1 MNKLKLN
8 KATNLTTPELNH
20 HSPQSRRS
28 RALAQ
33 ALPTSQRRWNSF
45 SHKQGF
51 TIIEVVLVLAI
62 AGLIFLMVFIA
73 LPALQ
78 RSQRDTQRKNDM
90 SRILAATEQLRAN
103 NRGKIPNSYTDSE
116 GNFRRTFNE
125 TLREHYLTARGD
137 QFRDPDGS
145 EYFFV
150 DMIDSGDNYGRTD
163 FSFKSTD
170 GSTRIYTFW

>member
-1 MNKLKLN
+1 MFKYKLSTPQTKNYSTLFPTAGKAWASALEHAARKYGWISSGLNKLVF
-8 KATNLTTPELNH
+8 TPELNH
-20 HSPQSRRS
+20 HSPQSRHS
-28 RALAQ
+28 GPLAQ
-33 ALPTSQRRWNSF
+33 
-45 SHKQGF
+45 
-51 TIIEVVLVLAI
+51 
-62 AGLIFLMVFIA
+62 A

-125 TLREHYLTARGD
+125 TLREHYLTAGGD
-137 QFRDPDGS
+137 QFKDPDGS

-163 FSFKSTD
+163 FSF
-170 GSTRIYTFW
+170 